1 MEIIDPIGHHE
12 LLIVIVQLTVLLFVA
27 RVLGETFSSIGQP
40 AVVGELLAGVLLGPS
55 LLGFVAPGIYE
66 SLFVVSESQF
76 HLLEIISWL
85 GLIMLLL
92 VTGLETDIDLV
103 ISKGKT
109 AVFLSLGGIL
119 VPFTTGFALGW
130 FLPSEF
136 IVSADHRL
144 VFSLFIATAMSIS
157 AIPVIAKILL
167 ELDVIRRD
175 IGQLILAAGMVDDTI
190 GWILLATVAGL
201 ARTGVV
207 DLGSAVVTVLSVL
220 VFLGAAFTIGR
231 RLIADTIRWVDN
243 AIGSDIALLSTV
255 MLFVLAAGALTQYM
269 GLEAILGA
277 FVVGVLV
284 GQVKRFTYQVRHILE
299 TMTLAVFAP
308 LFFAIAGLRMD
319 LATLADPLVFGVG
332 FVVLAVAC
340 VGKFGGIMGVSG
352 LAGLSKWEGIT
363 IGGGMN
369 ARGAMEIIVA
379 TIGLGLG
386 ILTTSMYSIIVMV
399 AIVTSLM
406 APAIMRWSIP
416 KIEMGAAER
425 QRIEREAYLQDS
437 FVNNLNR
444 VLLPTRGT
452 VDTQYA
458 ARLIS
463 PLLRNLQADLDLL
476 CVTSSDGSGRT
487 QTGFRGRVR
496 RFASRMRELSRTD
509 TRSGARSH
517 PETDDLEGRSDS
529 EEIGRVFSRVEQ
541 RLGPVAGETRRL
553 VRESDGSPAESI
565 LETAT
570 SGYDLVVLGE
580 RTLERSPSRPLF
592 SQTVDRV
599 VQETPCPAMV
609 VSTSDAVKQD
619 PSMIDDPI
627 DRILLPTI
635 GTQASRHAAEV
646 AFTIALEERALV
658 EVVHVV
664 ASHRS
669 DDQFVR
675 RTPHSHELDVG
686 NRIVDREA
694 ELGRQLGA
702 KVVTTVTVS
711 DDPGEEL
718 VEIADRT
725 DADVVMM
732 GSNTRPMT
740 QRAFFGPNV
749 EYVLT
754 NAPCPVVVLS
764 SP

>member
-1 MEIIDPIGHHE
+1 MEIIEPIGHHE
-12 LLIVIVQLTVLLFVA
+12 LLLVIVQLTVLLFVA

-55 LLGFVAPGIYE
+55 LLGFVAPGVYE

-119 VPFTTGFALGW
+119 VPFATGFALGW

-201 ARTGVV
+201 ARTGVA
-207 DLGSAVVTVLSVL
+207 DLGSAAVTIFSVL

-231 RLIADTIRWVDN
+231 RLIAETIRWVDN

-255 MLFVLAAGALTQYM
+255 MVFALAAGALTQYM

-284 GQVKRFTYQVRHILE
+284 GQVKRFTFQVRHVFE
-299 TMTLAVFAP
+299 TMTLAIFAP

-332 FVVLAVAC
+332 LVVLAVAC

-416 KIEMGAAER
+416 KIEMGEAER
-425 QRIEREAYLQDS
+425 QRIERERYLEDS

-476 CVTSSDGSGRT
+476 CVTPSAESGRT
-487 QTGFRGRVR
+487 HRGVRGRLGRLVAR
-496 RFASRMRELSRTD
+496 IGGRSETGTDSGTDEL
-509 TRSGARSH
+509 
-517 PETDDLEGRSDS
+517 EYRSDS
-529 EEIGRVFSRVEQ
+529 DEIDRVFSSVER
-541 RLGPVAGETRRL
+541 RLGPIAGETRRL

-570 SGYDLVVLGE
+570 GGYDLVVLGE

-619 PSMIDDPI
+619 PTSIDDPI

-635 GTQASRHAAEV
+635 GTQTSRHAAEV

-658 EVVHVV
+658 EIVHVV

-669 DDQFVR
+669 DDRFVR
-675 RTPHSHELDVG
+675 RTPRSHELDVG
-686 NRIVDREA
+686 DRIVDREA

-718 VEIADRT
+718 VDIADRT
-725 DADVVMM
+725 DADVVVM